1 MRQWYTPPGWADL
14 PAPGRQARQSLAGG
28 TKIDRQTATTANTAI
43 RERKAANIR
52 SKINSRV
59 IVK

>member
-14 PAPGRQARQSLAGG
+14 PAPGSEARQTLACG
-28 TKIDRQTATTANTAI
+28 TKIDRQTAAAKI